1 MATLR
6 LDAMERLARLS
17 PGDLDRRKRSK
28 GNKKVFLK
36 AAFGTLS
43 EEEANEL
50 QRIIKESCE
59 RID

>member
-1 MATLR
+1 
-6 LDAMERLARLS
+6 MERLACLS

-28 GNKKVFLK
+28 GNKKAFLK